1 MKVEDDKW
9 FKDLR
14 DLIEIQDSLA
24 TTELSHLYTRGF
36 WKGGPLRV
44 EFMMALCGIGQM
56 ASFCQMPKIPVAIT
70 STHQPCLHP
79 TPFTPLSL
87 PAKKNLAFKTLTL
100 ELNQVWRCSRHIVI
114 ISSFFNH
121 ALADSNRATGFDTH
135 RVSPTVPAFAFRSKK
150 WKTVGWL
157 I

>member
-44 EFMMALCGIGQM
+44 EFMMALCGIG
-56 ASFCQMPKIPVAIT
+56 CKIMLGSNGKFLPDAKDSGGNLIDPSTLST
-70 STHQPCLHP
+70 SHPLHP
-79 TPFTPLSL
+79 PKSSN
-87 PAKKNLAFKTLTL
+87 KKTSWHLRPWL
-100 ELNQVWRCSRHIVI
+100 LN
-114 ISSFFNH
+114 
-121 ALADSNRATGFDTH
+121 
-135 RVSPTVPAFAFRSKK
+135 
-150 WKTVGWL
+150 
-157 I
+157 